1 MYAQYKTSLYC
12 MYERVHHYRCIQ
24 LRSQQLRLRQLL
36 LAITVYSLVRQV
48 GDSANAS
55 FEARAVNITRHWHN
69 NFNIVSYTPT
79 LKLALC
85 FHHVLY
91 AGVAVRLHYSL

>member
-1 MYAQYKTSLYC
+1 M
-12 MYERVHHYRCIQ
+12 
-24 LRSQQLRLRQLL
+24 QLRLRQLL
-36 LAITVYSLVRQV
+36 LVTQVYSLVRQV

-69 NFNIVSYTPT
+69 NLNIVSYTPT

-91 AGVAVRLHYSL
+91 ARVAVRLYYCLLCCN